1 MHLSDK
7 QKAHGNLNESF
18 EAVLSAA
25 SEWKSRCLLE
35 DGSMLSE
42 KRLWSSE
49 NLKQM
54 HQCFVLNPI
63 EGNMPFL
70 DKLKMQLEPAPP
82 STQQLASELFF
93 VLYLYPVSGFML
105 PGTKRMQIKQIWE
118 WSGEDF
124 PADAPI
130 LEALESGIGNPG
142 TAYHIHRWRELRF
155 LIAMLLKWKSLTSV
169 ERENLLGDGWAFGR
183 WLDRI
188 EESKGRSLRHMLL
201 YMLFPDLY
209 SHTTAMGYKNDM
221 LRAFLVDLDIQDL
234 SPDYSDP
241 LNVDKALH
249 EVHLRARGKYGQEIG
264 GFWEEP
270 LRSVWDKHQD
280 AVGQSES
287 VTSESLPKLESW
299 YRSQFGDHRVWA
311 IGAGE
316 GARLWP
322 VFSENGLIAIGMR
335 DLSDLSLYPSKE
347 AFAEALRDAGNGPN
361 PVNDTLA
368 CHEFVHVMKPGD
380 YVIAKKG
387 RSELLG
393 LGRVTSDYMYRP
405 DEYEY
410 ANIRKVEWERTGRWP
425 LSKADWITNKT
436 LTDFSNYRQWLQTAL
451 SLMRGEEQ
459 PRLDST
465 SSIYTLEMA
474 MEDLFL
480 SPDRFTEILDAL
492 GRKKNVILEGPP
504 GVGKTFIAKRLAW
517 LLLGKKDDERVCMV
531 QFHQSYSYEDFIQGW
546 RPTKTGGF
554 ELRNGPFYDF
564 CKLAQGESDKP
575 YVFIIDEINRANLS
589 KVFGELMM
597 LIESDKRSED
607 YAIPLTYSQ
616 TSEDYTIP
624 LTYSR
629 RRSERFYVPDNVHI
643 LGLMNTADRSLA
655 MVDYALRR
663 RFAFVRLEPEFRS
676 DSFSN
681 VLLSAGAEE
690 DLVERIIT
698 RMSELNERIKR
709 DQNRLGPGFEI
720 GHSFFCPQKEDLDID
735 DEWYRR
741 IVKNEIE
748 PLIRE
753 YWFDDP
759 DKVLEIVRDLLA

>member
-1 MHLSDK
+1 MHLSNN
-7 QKAHGNLNESF
+7 QTAHGNSNEDF

-25 SEWKSRCLLE
+25 SEWKHRCLLA
-35 DGSMLSE
+35 DGSLLSE
-42 KRLWSSE
+42 KRLWSIE
-49 NLKQM
+49 NLRHM
-54 HQCFVLNPI
+54 HQYFVLNPI
-63 EGNMPFL
+63 EGNKPFL
-70 DKLKMQLEPAPP
+70 DKLKMQLESAPP
-82 STQQLASELFF
+82 SVQQLASELFF
-93 VLYLYPVSGFML
+93 VLYLYPVAGFML

-118 WSGEDF
+118 WSGETF

-142 TAYHIHRWRELRF
+142 TAYHTLRWRELRF
-155 LIAMLLKWKSLTSV
+155 LIAMLLEWKSLASA
-169 ERENLLGDGWAFGR
+169 ERKELLEDGWAFGR
-183 WLDRI
+183 WLDLI
-188 EESKGRSLRHMLL
+188 KESKGRSLRHMLL
-201 YMLFPDLY
+201 YMFFPDLY
-209 SHTTAMGYKNDM
+209 SHTSAMSYKNEM
-221 LRAFLVDLDIQDL
+221 LRAFLEDPDNHDL
-234 SPDYSDP
+234 SVDYSDP
-241 LNVDKALH
+241 LSVDKALH
-249 EVHLRARGKYGQEIG
+249 EVHMRAREKYGQEIG

-270 LRSVWDKHQD
+270 LRSVWDKQQN
-280 AVGQSES
+280 AIGQSEH
-287 VTSESLPKLESW
+287 VTSESLSKLESW

-322 VFSENGLIAIGMR
+322 VFRENGLIAIGMKE
-335 DLSDLSLYPSKE
+335 LSDLSLYPSKE
-347 AFAEALRDAGNGPN
+347 AFSEALREAGEGPN

-368 CHEFVHVMKPGD
+368 CYEFVYVMKPGD

-393 LGRVTSDYMYRP
+393 LGRVTSEYMYRP

-410 ANIRKVEWERTGRWP
+410 ANIREIEWERTGRWP
-425 LSKADWITNKT
+425 LSKDDWITNKT
-436 LTDFSNYRQWLQTAL
+436 LTDFSNYEQWLRKAI

-459 PRLDST
+459 PQLNSA
-465 SSIYTLEMA
+465 SSVYTQEMA

-517 LLLGKKDDERVCMV
+517 LLLGKRDDERVSMV
-531 QFHQSYSYEDFIQGW
+531 QFHQSYAYEDFIQGW
-546 RPTKTGGF
+546 RPTETGGF
-554 ELRNGPFYDF
+554 ELRNGPFHEF
-564 CKLAQGESDKP
+564 CLLAQEEIGKP

-597 LIESDKRSED
+597 LIESDKRREEF
-607 YAIPLTYSQ
+607 AIPLTYSR
-616 TSEDYTIP
+616 
-624 LTYSR
+624 SR
-629 RRSERFYVPDNVHI
+629 SDLFYVPDNVHI

-681 VLLSAGAEE
+681 VLLKAGAEE

-698 RMSELNERIKR
+698 RMSDLNEQIRG

-720 GHSFFCPQKEDLDID
+720 GHSFFCPQEEDSDID

-759 DKVLEIVRDLLA
+759 GKILDIVKDLLA